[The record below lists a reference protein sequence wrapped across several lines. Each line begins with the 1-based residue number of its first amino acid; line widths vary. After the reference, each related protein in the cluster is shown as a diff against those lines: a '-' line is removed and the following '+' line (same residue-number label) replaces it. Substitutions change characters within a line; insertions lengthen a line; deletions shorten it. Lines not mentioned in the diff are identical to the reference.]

1 MATGQTISDEQPR
14 SLLSRLFPWAGR
26 GLGTADDGTGRSLG
40 TRWWEWTSYGV
51 LLAIALGMRLWDLG
65 SRAIHHD
72 ESLHSFYSWQL
83 SDGMGFVHNPMM
95 HGPLQFEANAAIFL
109 VLGDTDYTSR
119 LLYAV
124 VGTALVLLPFFFRE
138 RLGRPGA
145 IFVSGML
152 AFSPSLLYFSRFA
165 RNDILMAAWTLGL
178 VICIWRYMD
187 EGRNRYLYVSAVLL
201 ALAFSTKETSYL
213 VTAMFS
219 LYLAFIVLPVYW
231 SRISQRVEVKIGESS
246 PPAAIGRVI
255 STTWSYFQNGFKLSE
270 LNRPGAYLLVLVTL
284 TLPLWSAAVSI
295 FQDTALLRWTNLTLV
310 NPEGVSPIGAASGGG
325 MVIAAL
331 VVIAFSAVS
340 IIAGAK
346 WRWGVWWRCAV
357 IFYTIWVLLYTT
369 FLTNIDGIGSGVW
382 QGLGYWI
389 AQQDVARGSQPF
401 YYYLV
406 ITPVYEFLP
415 LLFGIVASVYY
426 VRKRDRF
433 GIFLAFWSGLTF
445 LLYTLATEKMPWLLV
460 NITVPLIVIS
470 GRFLGEL
477 VESIQWRILI
487 RSGAVLAIVGVPLF
501 ILALWQLA
509 FFEFDGALALEI
521 PMFIGLL
528 IGLGALAAG
537 GVFLARRSGRRNFVS
552 FAAVPLALMLLVLTV
567 RAGVIASYKNG
578 DTPVEMLVYTQTSPD
593 ITRLMKQFREAAGEG
608 DQQAKLPITI
618 DQTSGFTWPWAWY
631 LRGYER
637 VDYPSYAG
645 TPLEEPPDTPVVLV
659 HSQNRS
665 DADLVLEKD
674 FTDGELIKH
683 RWWFPESTYRGLT
696 IGKVI
701 RGAVDRQTWRAA
713 MDYWLYREGVRDRI
727 GSEDAYV
734 YFTAEFLDG
743 LSGP

>member
-1 MATGQTISDEQPR
+1 MATEQAISEGQPR
-14 SLLSRLFPWAGR
+14 SLLARLFPWTGR
-26 GLGTADDGTGRSLG
+26 GVGSVDSGTGRVVG

-51 LLAIALGMRLWDLG
+51 LLATAAGMRLWDLG
-65 SRAIHHD
+65 SRAMHHD
-72 ESLHSFYSWQL
+72 ESLHSYYSWQL
-83 SDGMGFVHNPMM
+83 SDGTGFVHNPMM
-95 HGPLQFEANAAIFL
+95 HGPFQFEANAAIFFA
-109 VLGDTDYTSR
+109 LGDSDYTSR

-124 VGTALVLLPFFFRE
+124 VGTALVILPFFFRG

-145 IFVSGML
+145 IFVSAML

-187 EGRNRYLYVSAVLL
+187 EGRNRYLYISAALL
-201 ALAFSTKETSYL
+201 ALAFTTKETAYL

-219 LYLAFIVLPVYW
+219 LYLAFLVLPIFW
-231 SRISQRVEVKIGESS
+231 TRISQNVEVKINETS
-246 PPAAIGRVI
+246 PPAAIGRVV
-255 STTWSYFQNGFKLSE
+255 STTWSYFQNGFKFSE
-270 LNRPGAYLLVLVTL
+270 LDRPGAFLLILITL

-310 NPEGVSPIGAASGGG
+310 NPDGVSPIGAASGGG
-325 MVIAAL
+325 TVIAAL
-331 VVIAFSAVS
+331 VVISFAVLS
-340 IIAGAK
+340 IVAGAK

-369 FLTNIDGIGSGVW
+369 FLTNIAGIGSGVW

-389 AQQDVARGSQPF
+389 AQQDVARGSQPL

-415 LLFGIVASVYY
+415 LLFGGIASVYY

-433 GIFLAFWSGLTF
+433 GMFLAFWCVLTF

-460 NITVPLIVIS
+460 NIAVPLIVIS

-477 VESIQWRILI
+477 VESIRWRVLI
-487 RSGAVLAIVGVPLF
+487 RSGAVLAIAGVPLF
-501 ILALWQLA
+501 IIALWQLA
-509 FFEFDGALALEI
+509 FFEFNGAPAVEI
-521 PMFIGLL
+521 PKFIGLL
-528 IGLGALAAG
+528 IGLGALAGG
-537 GVFLARRSGRRNFVS
+537 GVFLARRSGPRNFIS
-552 FAAVPLALMLLVLTV
+552 FAALPFALILMVLTI
-567 RAGVIASYKNG
+567 RAGVIASYRNG

-593 ITRLMKQFREAAGEG
+593 ITRLMKQFRKAGGEDG
-608 DQQAKLPITI
+608 KPTSLPITI

-637 VDYPSYAG
+637 VDYPNYEG
-645 TPLEEPPDTPVVLV
+645 TPLEQPPDTPVVLV
-659 HSQNRS
+659 HSQNQS
-665 DADLVLEKD
+665 DADLVLEND
-674 FTDGELIKH
+674 FTDAELIRH
-683 RWWFPESTYRGLT
+683 RWWFPEGTYRELT
-696 IGKVI
+696 IGKI
-701 RGAVDRQTWRAA
+701 ISGAVDRQTWRAV
-713 MDYWLYREGVRDRI
+713 MDYWLFREGVRDRI

-734 YFTAEFLDG
+734 YFTPEFLDG
-743 LSGP
+743 LSEP

>member
-1 MATGQTISDEQPR
+1 MAIEQTISDGQPR
-14 SLLSRLFPWAGR
+14 SLLSRLFPWAGI
-26 GLGTADDGTGRSLG
+26 GVGSTGDGTGESLG

-65 SRAIHHD
+65 SRALHHD

-109 VLGDTDYTSR
+109 AFGDTDYTSR

-124 VGTALVLLPFFFRE
+124 VGTALVFLPFLFRA

-145 IFVSGML
+145 LFVSVML

-178 VICIWRYMD
+178 VICIWRYLD
-187 EGRNRYLYVSAVLL
+187 EGRNRYLYISAVLL
-201 ALAFSTKETSYL
+201 ALAFSTKETAYL

-231 SRISQRVEVKIGESS
+231 SRISQRVEVKIDESS
-246 PPAAIGRVI
+246 PPAAIGRVV
-255 STTWSYFQNGFKLSE
+255 STTWSYFQSGFKLSE
-270 LNRPGAYLLVLVTL
+270 LDRPGAYLLVLVTL

-325 MVIAAL
+325 TVIAAL
-331 VVIAFSAVS
+331 VVMAFAALS

-346 WRWGVWWRCAV
+346 WRWGVWWRCAL

-389 AQQDVARGSQPF
+389 AQQGVARGSQPF

-415 LLFGIVASVYY
+415 LLFGIIASVYY

-433 GIFLAFWSGLTF
+433 GIFLAFWCGLTF

-487 RSGAVLAIVGVPLF
+487 RSGAVSAIVGVPLF

-509 FFEFDGALALEI
+509 FFEFDGVLALEI

-528 IGLGALAAG
+528 IGLGALVAG
-537 GVFLARRSGRRNFVS
+537 GVLLARRSGRKNFVS

-567 RAGVIASYKNG
+567 RAGVIASYRNG

-593 ITRLMKQFREAAGEG
+593 ITRLMRKFREAVGEG
-608 DQQAKLPITI
+608 DQLAQLPITI

-637 VDYPSYAG
+637 VDYPSYSG

-665 DADLVLEKD
+665 DADLVLEED
-674 FTDGELIKH
+674 FTEAELIRH

-696 IGKVI
+696 IGKI
-701 RGAVDRQTWRAA
+701 ISGAVDRQTWRAA
-713 MDYWLYREGVRDRI
+713 MDYWLYREGVRDRL